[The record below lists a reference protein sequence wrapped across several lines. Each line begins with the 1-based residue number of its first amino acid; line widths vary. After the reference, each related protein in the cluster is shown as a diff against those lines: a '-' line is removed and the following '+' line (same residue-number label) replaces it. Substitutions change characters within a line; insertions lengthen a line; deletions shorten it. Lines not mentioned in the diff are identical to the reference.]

1 MYLKVDTGLS
11 NDGNSDTRSIYPD
24 VPTPDVSDFD
34 DKCDFVMFDELILC

>member
-24 VPTPDVSDFD
+24 VQTPDVSDFD
-34 DKCDFVMFDELILC
+34 GARDVIMLDELFLC